1 MTKLFFFKIFQFKTI
16 SIIWLFN
23 LILLLFIAGLI
34 FFNSPRLNPPLVIHF
49 DSYKGVDFLGEVTT
63 IWGIWLAI
71 FIFNILNVFL
81 TEFFLER
88 ERFLSY
94 FSTAVSAILNLLL
107 LVVIGTIISL
117 N

>member
-1 MTKLFFFKIFQFKTI
+1 MRKLFFFKIFQFKTI

-23 LILLLFIAGLI
+23 LILLIFIAGLI
-34 FFNSPRLNPPLVIHF
+34 YFNSPRLNPPLVIHF

-71 FIFNILNVFL
+71 FVFNILNMFL
-81 TEFFLER
+81 TEFFLYR